1 MDREFL
7 EVEDK
12 FVRLFRTVTKLE
24 GVQVLLAA
32 IPYYYG
38 CQITVGPDGRRRIR
52 EFGNARPL
60 AKEPIEQT
68 NVRHPMVDTNPKS
81 SVKEI
86 RVE

>member
-12 FVRLFRTVTKLE
+12 LVRLFRTITELE
-24 GVQVLLAA
+24 EVQELSAA

-38 CQITVGPDGRRRIR
+38 CQITVGPDGRRHIK

-60 AKEPIEQT
+60 AKELIEQSNAVPNT
-68 NVRHPMVDTNPKS
+68 IYFHIFFF
-81 SVKEI
+81 I
-86 RVE
+86 RTG